1 MSDEI
6 LIPLWA
12 AAGNVA
18 VELIRVLNYFEK
30 RGSPPKRYRNKW
42 FWVARLLMVP
52 VSVGLA
58 HAFEASNPVVALYIG
73 AAAPAIMKELSTQGV
88 KVSRDRA
95 EKVMRGNSDD

>member
-1 MSDEI
+1 
-6 LIPLWA
+6 
-12 AAGNVA
+12 
-18 VELIRVLNYFEK
+18 
-30 RGSPPKRYRNKW
+30 
-42 FWVARLLMVP
+42 MVP
-52 VSVGLA
+52 VSAGLA